1 MCTGGNLRCWAPVP
15 CAPPEP
21 AFGVQPLSALPH
33 APRYKKSTLP
43 RAPVVPAHP
52 SCLHPRDVG
61 VSPFPPHPWL
71 PHVSHHKAAPPWH
84 PPPVSPRAFLALAFP
99 IPQPPAPHTCLSFP
113 RQPPPGALH
122 CFKPTLPRRGLIC
135 SSNTLCNCSSP
146 LPLPS
151 QLLLLLKLEIAT
163 FKCFSEPPTGYN
175 KNVAIGATRYKG
187 L

>member
-1 MCTGGNLRCWAPVP
+1 MP

-52 SCLHPRDVG
+52 SCLHPRDAG
-61 VSPFPPHPWL
+61 GFPLSLPIPGFPMCPITRQPRRGTHLPCLPGLSSPWHFPFPNPQHPTPASVSP
-71 PHVSHHKAAPPWH
+71 S
-84 PPPVSPRAFLALAFP
+84 SRAE
-99 IPQPPAPHTCLSFP
+99 P

>member
-1 MCTGGNLRCWAPVP
+1 MHHVTR
-15 CAPPEP
+15 
-21 AFGVQPLSALPH
+21 
-33 APRYKKSTLP
+33 
-43 RAPVVPAHP
+43 RAPFPGLQLSQLTPAASTP
-52 SCLHPRDVG
+52 GTLG

-71 PHVSHHKAAPPWH
+71 PHVSHHKAALPWH
-84 PPPVSPRAFLALAFP
+84 PPPCPSPCLPGLSSPWHFPFPNPQHPTPASVSPSSRAE
-99 IPQPPAPHTCLSFP
+99 P
-113 RQPPPGALH
+113 RQPPLGALH
-122 CFKPTLPRRGLIC
+122 CFKPTLPRCGLIC